1 MHDQRHAHRFK
12 TASCQ
17 FRAMGRGRCWH
28 GVTVYVRK
36 IDASL
41 FEDAAVTQHPT
52 PSAAARVTLPAIFD
66 KLRTVNGG
74 ELLANGILQVQQ
86 ELFYA

>member
-1 MHDQRHAHRFK
+1 
-12 TASCQ
+12 
-17 FRAMGRGRCWH
+17 MGRGRCWH